1 MSYRQPMLAA
11 LLLVGVTPFAA
22 EARADRVSDAAK
34 ARALVEQMV
43 KAVGGRERLRRLR
56 DVQYTYAYRLPDGKE
71 DVSIERYVFD
81 GELSWA
87 RYTKR
92 EAVVLPQLE
101 GEMIQGFDGQS
112 SWMIVAGKRVRDPK
126 LLKMADFLRKTN
138 YYWLTMMFK
147 LLDPGVHHS
156 YQGEATLD
164 GRRFHVV
171 KIGFSRGVGDVQDTY
186 VLYIN
191 PETKLVDQ
199 FLFTVLDFG
208 IKEPNLMRVR
218 YETIEGLKLPTYREY
233 ARATWDGKVLEPK
246 WTKEI
251 STKFRF
257 GVSPASS
264 LFSSPKR

>member
-1 MSYRQPMLAA
+1 MRYR
-11 LLLVGVTPFAA
+11 LLLVGLLVLGATPLPASA
-22 EARADRVSDAAK
+22 RPNDTADDARART
-34 ARALVEQMV
+34 LVRQVVE
-43 KAVGGRERLRRLR
+43 AVGGQQRLRQLH
-56 DVQYTYAYRLPDGKE
+56 DVQFTYTYRLPDGKE

-92 EAVVLPQLE
+92 EAVVLPQLK
-101 GEMIQGFDGQS
+101 GEMIQAFDGKS
-112 SWMIVAGKRVRDPK
+112 SWMTVAGRPVTDPK

-147 LLDPGVHHS
+147 LLDPGVHHR
-156 YQGEATLD
+156 YQGEVTVD
-164 GRRFHVV
+164 GKRFHLVR
-171 KIGFSRGVGDVQDTY
+171 IGFSEGVGDVQDTY

-191 PETKLVDQ
+191 PKTKLVDQ

-208 IKEPNLMRVR
+208 IEDPNLMRVR

-233 ARATWDGKVLEPK
+233 ARATWDGRVLKPK

-251 STKFRF
+251 STGFSF
-257 GVSPASS
+257 GKNPARS
-264 LFSSPKR
+264 LFSPAKR